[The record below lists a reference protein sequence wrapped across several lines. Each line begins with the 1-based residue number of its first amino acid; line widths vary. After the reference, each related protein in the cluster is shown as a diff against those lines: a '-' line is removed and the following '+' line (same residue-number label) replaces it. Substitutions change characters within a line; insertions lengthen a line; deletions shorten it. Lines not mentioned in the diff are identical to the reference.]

1 MTGSSSSSSDKPSS
15 TINIKHVV
23 PLVLDLDR
31 MNYDIW
37 RELFETHCLGFGV
50 AHHLQPPKAKEIDD
64 TEWIRVDSIVKSWLY
79 STLAQPLLHMIL
91 KKKAIAHS
99 IWVDLEKLFRD
110 NKENKALQLES
121 ELRNITMGDSL
132 VTDYCTRIKTIADLL
147 ENLDAPVPKRN
158 LVSYTLSGLTKKFQY
173 IATTIRHQRSVP
185 SFMDTR
191 SMLLMEE
198 HQMLQDDQKIDAMPH
213 SDHSSSPTLLATD
226 GSYQHQ
232 NNSRGPNNFR
242 GGRGGRNGRGGRGGR
257 SGGNRSGGTS
267 QPRHHPHPPVGW
279 AYGWY
284 QVQQQQPTQQGLLP
298 NPASSAQQHF
308 SGSKQSAQQPH
319 FFFGPPSVP
328 VQQAFVSPH
337 HVQQLHEQPT
347 AIPEMFNAMSLN
359 DPAMRDGTWIPVLP
373 HIFMQMQVYLKLF

>member
-1 MTGSSSSSSDKPSS
+1 
-15 TINIKHVV
+15 
-23 PLVLDLDR
+23 
-31 MNYDIW
+31 
-37 RELFETHCLGFGV
+37 
-50 AHHLQPPKAKEIDD
+50 
-64 TEWIRVDSIVKSWLY
+64 
-79 STLAQPLLHMIL
+79 
-91 KKKAIAHS
+91 
-99 IWVDLEKLFRD
+99 
-110 NKENKALQLES
+110 
-121 ELRNITMGDSL
+121 
-132 VTDYCTRIKTIADLL
+132 
-147 ENLDAPVPKRN
+147 
-158 LVSYTLSGLTKKFQY
+158 
-173 IATTIRHQRSVP
+173 
-185 SFMDTR
+185 
-191 SMLLMEE
+191 MLLMEE

-308 SGSKQSAQQPH
+308 SSSKQSAQQPH